1 MIELKE
7 PDVQELLSLLWG
19 PPKLNDHSRY
29 DRSLARR
36 PCGTSAYTNYCHRQ
50 WGLIAGYFNG
60 HYIALNSLA
69 ELNSLIQYLLSTD
82 AIARDQ
88 LHAYFGSNQ
97 RPILD
102 QRAVDTTINLTLRLL
117 LMLRFGPV
125 EGEAS
130 LDHHLLW
137 DSGCLKDCI
146 RAYLED
152 SPHLNVGEIRFP
164 KNFNAWSLV
173 TIGGIKIELTDN
185 LADHLLLI
193 EDENDM
199 RVLIF
204 HHVSFLRCHQSSF
217 YPQGLGASGTLP
229 AEARRIER
237 FNFWRNRL
245 VVLKQAYDDA
255 TPRTLSQWWHDRR
268 NRVVWCTFWLA
279 ILVLVLG
286 ALVGIVQCVQG
297 GLQVSKS

>member
-1 MIELKE
+1 MIELRE
-7 PDVQELLSLLWG
+7 PDAEKFVSLLWSPSKPDVHDQFG
-19 PPKLNDHSRY
+19 
-29 DRSLARR
+29 RSPTRG
-36 PCGTSAYTNYCHRQ
+36 PCGTSAYKNYCHRQ

-60 HYIALNSLA
+60 HYITLNSLT
-69 ELNSLIQYLLSTD
+69 ELSSLIQYLLKTD
-82 AIARDQ
+82 TITRGQID
-88 LHAYFGSNQ
+88 AYLKSNQ
-97 RPILD
+97 RQVLD
-102 QRAVDTTINLTLRLL
+102 QKAVDTTINLTLRLL

-125 EGEAS
+125 EGEES
-130 LDHHLLW
+130 LDHYLLW
-137 DSGCLKDCI
+137 GSGSLKDCV
-146 RAYLED
+146 RAHLED
-152 SPHLNVGEIRFP
+152 LPHLNIEGIRFP
-164 KNFNAWSLV
+164 KSFNAWSLV

-193 EDENDM
+193 EDENDL

-217 YPQGLGASGTLP
+217 YPQRLGASGTLH

-255 TPRTLSQWWHDRR
+255 TPRTLSQWWYDRR
-268 NRVVWCTFWLA
+268 NRVIWCTFWLA

-286 ALVGIVQCVQG
+286 ALVGVVQCVQG